1 MSRRRSPRHAVLRL
15 TTAQAVRS
23 TVHRY
28 PDQAPVLAV
37 DCGAV
42 TVLLT
47 PDGPVTP
54 DDLAFARQLV
64 RESAR
69 YARAVEKR
77 LRHLTAEI
85 PTDDTRPIKAVPN
98 STAA

>member
-1 MSRRRSPRHAVLRL
+1 MSRRRTPRHSVIRL
-15 TTAQAVRS
+15 TTAQAARS

-28 PDQAPVLAV
+28 SDHTPVLAV

-47 PDGPVTP
+47 PDEAVTP
-54 DDLAFARQLV
+54 DDLAFARQLA

-77 LRHLTAEI
+77 LRRLTAEI

>member
-1 MSRRRSPRHAVLRL
+1 MSRRRSSRHAVLRL

-54 DDLAFARQLV
+54 DDLAFARQLA

-69 YARAVEKR
+69 YARAVAAR
-77 LRHLTAEI
+77 LRTRTAATV
-85 PTDDTRPIKAVPN
+85 TDVTCPIKAV
-98 STAA
+98 SDSAAA